1 MMGAC
6 ASEQM
11 KRQTSQRSITMFC
24 NTEYKIQS
32 VSDEQQNRM
41 KKKHKKKRNETR
53 LIDDW
58 NNNDVIA
65 WLKINYVQKINY
77 DSDEKK
83 LLDCKNTQIIF

>member
-11 KRQTSQRSITMFC
+11 NGQTSQRSITLFC
-24 NTEYKIQS
+24 DTEYKIQS

-41 KKKHKKKRNETR
+41 KKKHEKKRNETR